1 MRKWWTRLGRL
12 GVMTLIA
19 LLLVG
24 CAERE
29 HRKMTVREEQRE
41 GQVEPV
47 APGEMIVE

>member
-1 MRKWWTRLGRL
+1 MRRWWMRLGRL
-12 GVMTLIA
+12 AAVTLVA

-41 GQVEPV
+41 GEVEPV